1 MKRLFIFILFLVN
14 HGYLHAQALEGV
26 VTYERTQYWT
36 KILPK
41 LTFLSKEE
49 MDRELRTWGSR
60 DEGWKTKYQLVFT
73 ENENKFTEIAQEND
87 YGYNR
92 RTSDYIIY
100 RDYKNNKRFEV
111 EDISLKTYL
120 IEDSLSVPSWK
131 VMNKIKEVN
140 GQLCMMAVTEDT
152 IRNQK
157 IVAWFAN
164 NIAVSAGP
172 ERYFGLPGLIME
184 LDIDDGAV
192 VITAVKVEMKPVGE
206 LIQLPKK
213 IKAKKIGGREYD
225 KLVQTTLQTAIKG
238 RRYPYSSVRF

>member
-1 MKRLFIFILFLVN
+1 MKWFVLLLFFLSA
-14 HGYLHAQALEGV
+14 GLLQAQAPEGI
-26 VTYERTQYWT
+26 VTYERTQFWT

-49 MDRELRTWGSR
+49 MDRELRTWGSN

-73 ENENKFTEIAQEND
+73 EKESKFTEVAQVSE

-92 RTSDYIIY
+92 RPSEYMIH
-100 RDYKNNKRFEV
+100 RDFEKERRTEL
-111 EDISLKTYL
+111 EDVSTRPYL
-120 IEDSLSVPSWK
+120 IEDSLKAPAWK

-140 GQLCMMAVTEDT
+140 GQLCMMAVTQDT
-152 IRNQK
+152 IRGQK

-164 NIAVSAGP
+164 NIPVPAGP

-192 VITAVKVEMKPVGE
+192 LITATKVDMKPVGE
-206 LIQLPKK
+206 QVKLDKKLKGKK
-213 IKAKKIGGREYD
+213 ITGVQYD
-225 KLVQTTLQTAIKG
+225 KMIKTTLQDAIKG
-238 RRYPYSSVRF
+238 HRYPYSSIRF